1 MNSDSTSRPRRRRGR
16 PASPT
21 ESPSE
26 RRGPGATRTRLMAAR
41 ILERVLRVRA
51 FANIAL
57 HHALARSTLSVADRA
72 LATQLVYGTLRW
84 RGRIDYLL
92 TQVVDRKLETLE
104 PMVVSNLRLGAYQI
118 LFCDNIPTAT
128 AVDQAV
134 HCTRALG
141 PEKASGLVNASLRR
155 LGREHARIPLPEL
168 DKDPLGHLVHALS
181 IPQWVA
187 EGWIDLYGPEQ
198 AAALAEIS
206 NQPPPLTVRPNR
218 LRTSSDTLLEELRER
233 FPEAMRCLY
242 ASDGLILGRQGDAGR
257 EPAFLDGRF
266 TVQDEGSQLV
276 VDLLDPQPGE
286 AILDT
291 CAAPGTKTT
300 AIAERMQD
308 SGTVLAIDKHTG
320 RLGLVAR
327 ATRRLGLESIRT
339 LARDAT
345 LSLDDLLE
353 GSISLPNGAFDRIL
367 VDAPC
372 TGLGTLRRHPDARWR
387 IQPEDCHELQ
397 TLQLAL
403 LERSATVL
411 RPGGVLVYSTCTLR
425 PDENENLVQR
435 FLKQNPNFRMV
446 STETL
451 PATLAPVLDPEGFL
465 RCLPQIH
472 DTDGF
477 FAARMERT

>member
-1 MNSDSTSRPRRRRGR
+1 
-16 PASPT
+16 
-21 ESPSE
+21 
-26 RRGPGATRTRLMAAR
+26 MAAR

-72 LATQLVYGTLRW
+72 LATQLVFGTLRW

-92 TQVVDRKLETLE
+92 SQVVDRKLETLE

-233 FPEAMRCLY
+233 FPEAIRCLY
-242 ASDGLILGRQGDAGR
+242 ASDGLTLGRQGDAGR

-308 SGTVLAIDKHTG
+308 SGTVLAIDQHTG

-397 TLQLAL
+397 TIQLAL

-435 FLKQNPNFRMV
+435 FLKQNPNFRLV
-446 STETL
+446 PTETL
-451 PATLAPVLDPEGFL
+451 PATLAPVLDPQGFL

>member
-1 MNSDSTSRPRRRRGR
+1 
-16 PASPT
+16 
-21 ESPSE
+21 
-26 RRGPGATRTRLMAAR
+26 MAAR

-72 LATQLVYGTLRW
+72 LATQLVFGTLRW

-92 TQVVDRKLETLE
+92 SQVVDRKLETLE

-198 AAALAEIS
+198 AAALAVIS

-218 LRTSSDTLLEELRER
+218 LRTSSGTLLEELRER

-242 ASDGLILGRQGDAGR
+242 ASDGLVLGRQGDAGR
-257 EPAFLDGRF
+257 EPAFLDGRL

-308 SGTVLAIDKHTG
+308 SGTVLAIDQHTG

-397 TLQLAL
+397 TIQLAL

-435 FLKQNPNFRMV
+435 FLKQNPNFRIV

-451 PATLAPVLDPEGFL
+451 PATLAPVLDPQGFL